1 MKMNDERSLLV
12 TVVMGVVAFFV
23 YVVFQFSSMERIA
36 TTQYADLRA
45 EMIGILTQLQIAVS
59 RLEDGQERLAE
70 SQKQLVDNQKQLADN
85 QKQLA
90 ENQKRLETKVTRL
103 EDGQE
108 QLKVEVSSIKGNCAV
123 CPASNAM
130 LEGR

>member
-12 TVVMGVVAFFV
+12 TLVMGVVAFFV
-23 YVVFQFSSMERIA
+23 YVALQFSSMERIA

-59 RLEDGQERLAE
+59 RLEDGQNRLAE
-70 SQKQLVDNQKQLADN
+70 NQKQLVDN

-90 ENQKRLETKVTRL
+90 ENQKRLEAKVTRL
-103 EDGQE
+103 EEGQE

-123 CPASNAM
+123 CPASSAM